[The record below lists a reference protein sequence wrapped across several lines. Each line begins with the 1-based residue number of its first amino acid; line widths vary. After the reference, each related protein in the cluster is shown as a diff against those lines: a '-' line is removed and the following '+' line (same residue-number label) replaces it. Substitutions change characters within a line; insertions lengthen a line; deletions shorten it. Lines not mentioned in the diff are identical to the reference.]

1 MGGYLIR
8 LIQVSFLLGICYV
21 GVAAWW
27 LAQRSWRTPF
37 RKVMLGFISA
47 GLLVPIVTLPV
58 WNITNS
64 HGSTSA
70 RTAMENVGLVIWPTS
85 IILMLLEG
93 SPSAWATVLVCGMS
107 ALGNI
112 GIYGTVGV
120 VLGAAY
126 GLLRSRRE
134 VLMRE

>member
-1 MGGYLIR
+1 
-8 LIQVSFLLGICYV
+8 
-21 GVAAWW
+21 
-27 LAQRSWRTPF
+27 
-37 RKVMLGFISA
+37 MLGFISA

-58 WNITNS
+58 WNIVNS
-64 HGSTSA
+64 HGSPSA

-85 IILMLLEG
+85 IIL
-93 SPSAWATVLVCGMS
+93 
-107 ALGNI
+107 
-112 GIYGTVGV
+112 IYGTVGV